1 MFLDT
6 LCVNRKSKLT
16 RPSAG
21 LEIPSIFCSPHGPRS
36 VFVVVVWTTLVAAC
50 QGQPNLMLG
59 RCTLTPTTCSAA
71 DSAISARDA
80 IALRK
85 ISPTAITAVHL
96 AHGGMRRRRGGLAGP
111 SGSGRARVARP
122 GARTGPPVPARQAE

>member
-1 MFLDT
+1 MFFDT
-6 LCVNRKSKLT
+6 LCVNRKLKLT

-21 LEIPSIFCSPHGPRS
+21 LDTPSIFCTTHGPRS
-36 VFVVVVWTTLVAAC
+36 VFVVVVWTTLVPAC

-85 ISPTAITAVHL
+85 ISPRAITAVHL
-96 AHGGMRRRRGGLAGP
+96 AHGGMRRRRGGLAGA
-111 SGSGRARVARP
+111 SGSGRGGRGRP
-122 GARTGPPVPARQAE
+122 RAGRT